1 MAVVPAVA
9 LGALVVFS
17 IGYGLSQAV
26 LGKIADKI
34 EARQRRKTGLIP
46 PVDYQIFDI
55 NSLSIAG
62 GIVAVV
68 LVLILWF
75 AVPRE
80 SKVIIWY
87 VLTGIGIVAGLLT
100 FILFRSESDT
110 TEPTKTLPSPTDV
123 EKQELPSGRDKD
135 QNRPGSKDD
144 LYKHLLSLTKND
156 RELANRLIEYERKRK
171 PDASEEELIRRA
183 IERWELDNR

>member
-110 TEPTKTLPSPTDV
+110 TEPTKTLPTHTDV